1 MELISSL
8 ALGVFLVVA
17 IGVRVW
23 LTKEFLKLSP
33 AEQQRVFARR
43 GCAYY

>member
-1 MELISSL
+1 MDFIPSL
-8 ALGVFLVVA
+8 AIGVLLVAA

-23 LTKEFLKLSP
+23 LTKEFLKLTP